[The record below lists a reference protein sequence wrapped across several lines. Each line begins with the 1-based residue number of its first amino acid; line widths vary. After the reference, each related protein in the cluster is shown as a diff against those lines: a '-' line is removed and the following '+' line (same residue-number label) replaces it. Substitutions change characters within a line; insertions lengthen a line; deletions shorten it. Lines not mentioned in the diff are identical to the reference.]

1 MYNYLIFLMIY
12 YCSILC
18 STFVV
23 EQKHGFN
30 KSTLLLFF
38 QDKLMSL
45 SLLLVLSMPILS
57 VVIWLVRLGGEYFY
71 FYVWTF
77 LLVVRYLMSLVNCRI
92 ACSDDKSNSSG
103 NGSSSSGASSVIFW
117 FQ

>member
-1 MYNYLIFLMIY
+1 MY
-12 YCSILC
+12 YCLLLG

-45 SLLLVLSMPILS
+45 SLLFVLSMPILS
-57 VVIWLVRLGGEYFY
+57 VVVWLVRLGGEYFY
-71 FYVWTF
+71 FYVWIF
-77 LLVVRYLMSLVNCRI
+77 LLVVRYCCSKCLYVLMIV
-92 ACSDDKSNSSG
+92 SDNSIISAMAM
-103 NGSSSSGASSVIFW
+103 STA
-117 FQ
+117 